1 MEQGDLEFNPVN
13 FVCKF
18 GDEKSDRQI
27 YASVADCWMKVS
39 LPQAVNWKKC
49 FRPIQTFLRSS

>member
-27 YASVADCWMKVS
+27 YAYLNESIVAWK
-39 LPQAVNWKKC
+39 QAVNWKKC